1 MYTMRVDPNRELL
14 SVEVRGRLT
23 TEEALRAVSQGFTL
37 AEAGRIRG
45 IFCDLAGLNRGPGGM
60 LIVSAALASRF
71 RPDMRMA
78 FVGNAT
84 QLHVARRLIR
94 FSGVRS
100 GLATFDTVAEADEW
114 LAPALAQPK
123 RRLTGTA
130 LRHAERL
137 RAASRTIDDEEEATP
152 AARTRR
158 SSPAA

>member
-1 MYTMRVDPNRELL
+1 MRVDPTRQLL
-14 SVEVRGRLT
+14 SVDVRGRLT

-37 AEAGRIRG
+37 AEASRIRG
-45 IFCDLAGLNRGPGGM
+45 IFCDLSGLNRGPGGM

-71 RPDMRMA
+71 HPDMRMA
-78 FVGNAT
+78 FIGNSA
-84 QLHVARRLIR
+84 QLNVARRLIR

-137 RAASRTIDDEEEATP
+137 LAATHASDDDEATP
-152 AARTRR
+152 AARARR